1 MSWNVSGEVAVI
13 ALVSAVSFG
22 IGALSV
28 LRLRSRAHAERDAAR
43 AEIERLEAQSREQA
57 RQISR
62 LRNDQ
67 RWLSNLSRR
76 LPDVV
81 RDLNRS
87 ETQTRELPR
96 LLFSLLDAIFEPERM
111 ILYLARAPGDGPEQ
125 PVELY
130 LEDQRGYTEI
140 PAHAR
145 RIRVG
150 DGRIGWVAKNHV
162 EMTADAW
169 ANLARTGGRIV
180 DDPHAGLRLDM
191 IAPIL
196 HRQDGQFRLFGVLG
210 YGSPTIQPRDEK
222 LMMQMVT
229 NLASIAILNDSNL
242 RRLREQAHHDGLT
255 SLLNKRYFLKEKLG
269 LAINEA
275 ERENRPLGVF
285 IFDIDHF
292 KHFNDTNGHVAGD
305 QVLKEVATVLR
316 ANLRSEDIACRY
328 GGEEFVVAMP
338 GADSREAMR
347 VAERIR
353 LAIESHPFPSREKQ
367 PGGRVTISG
376 GVSVFP
382 AHGTNGNDLIHRA
395 DQALYRAKRDGRNR
409 VVLHRDFQ
417 MGDHA
422 PDAPGVARGD
432 GRDMP

>member
-1 MSWNVSGEVAVI
+1 VVTVLVA
-13 ALVSAVSFG
+13 AVAFG
-22 IGALSV
+22 AGVVTA
-28 LRLRSRAHAERDAAR
+28 LRLRARAEAERDAAR
-43 AEIERLEAQSREQA
+43 AEIERLEGQSREQA

-87 ETQTRELPR
+87 ETQSRELPR

-111 ILYLARAPGDGPEQ
+111 MLYLVRAPGEGPEQ

-140 PAHAR
+140 PPHGR

-150 DGRIGWVAKNHV
+150 DGRIGWVAQNHV
-162 EMTADAW
+162 EMSADAW
-169 ANLARTGGRIV
+169 ANPARTGGRLV
-180 DDPHAGLRLDM
+180 EDSHASLRLDM

-196 HRQDGQFRLFGVLG
+196 HRQDGHYRLFGVLA

-269 LAINEA
+269 LAINNA

-316 ANLRSEDIACRY
+316 DNLRAEDIACRY

-338 GADSREAMR
+338 GADSPEAMR
-347 VAERIR
+347 IAERIR
-353 LAIESHPFPSREKQ
+353 VAIETHPFPSRENQ

-382 AHGTNGNDLIHRA
+382 SHGTNGTDLIHRA

-409 VVLHRDFQ
+409 VLLHRDFQ

-422 PDAPGVARGD
+422 PDVLGVERGSD
-432 GRDMP
+432 RELP